1 MREDG
6 MNRKR
11 GLGRG
16 LSALMSDVREEA
28 APPPGAAPKR
38 PDLRVPVEKIRPN
51 PDQPRRSFNR
61 EALEELAAS
70 VREKGIIQPI
80 IVRENPKGSDSYEI
94 VAGERRWRAAQ
105 MARLHEVP
113 VLVRDLDDTEV
124 IELAIIENIQRADLN
139 PIEEAQGY
147 RQLMDRFGHTQ
158 EKLAEALGKS
168 RSHIAN
174 LLRLLTLPDEVL
186 GYLRDGR
193 LSAGHARALVV
204 LEDPLPLARKVV
216 AEGLTVREVERLAK
230 APETA
235 RPRPVPKAPAKD
247 ADTRA
252 LEGELSANLGMPV
265 VIDHRPGA
273 EGGAVTIRFSSLEQ
287 LDDLCRVLS
296 ATTLAG
302 SR

>member
-1 MREDG
+1 MSQK
-6 MNRKR
+6 KR

-16 LSALMSDVREEA
+16 LSALMSDVRDEA
-28 APPPGAAPKR
+28 MPPEGAPPRRA
-38 PDLRVPVEKIRPN
+38 DLRVPVENLRPN
-51 PDQPRRSFNR
+51 PGQPRRSFG
-61 EALEELAAS
+61 EDALEELAAS

-80 IVRENPKGSDSYEI
+80 IVREIPAGSGTYEI

-113 VLVRDLDDTEV
+113 VLVRDLDDSEV
-124 IELAIIENIQRADLN
+124 LELAIIENVQRADLN
-139 PIEEAQGY
+139 PVEEAQGY
-147 RQLMDRFGHTQ
+147 RQLMERFGHTQ

-174 LLRLLTLPDEVL
+174 LLRLLTLPEEVQT
-186 GYLRDGR
+186 YLRDGR

-204 LEDPLPLARKVV
+204 LDEPVALARRVV
-216 AEGLTVREVERLAK
+216 AEGLSVREVERLAK
-230 APETA
+230 AAPGPAE
-235 RPRPVPKAPAKD
+235 RKPPPKPPAKD

-252 LEGELSANLGMPV
+252 LEGELSANLGMKVAIEHKDGAGTV
-265 VIDHRPGA
+265 VI
-273 EGGAVTIRFSSLEQ
+273 RFASFEE

-296 ATTLAG
+296 SSTPAW